1 MNAFQEIIKKAAP
14 IMAAVHSLF
23 FYVIILSVIGY
34 YVDKKFKTFPILFLI
49 SVRNVAKTKKYFIL
63 RWFSPFIKVNF
74 TTSSKSFLL

>member
-34 YVDKKFKTFPILFLI
+34 YIDRKFKTFPISFITLLFVGLF
-49 SVRNVAKTKKYFIL
+49 VGFFQLYTLAK
-63 RWFSPFIKVNF
+63 
-74 TTSSKSFLL
+74 KSIR